1 MDRKKLETILLFMG
15 VKPWN
20 MDKTV
25 KEIELF
31 LDKKLEFPETISHE
45 AFQIASSIIER
56 EANIIILVGGTSG
69 SGKSTLATLLASR
82 LGVTTVV
89 STDHIRQVLR
99 STHDI
104 NIHPLLFTS
113 SYNHDVSVVLENYEI
128 QCEYILNSLITII
141 QKKFQLKK
149 ESIIIEGVH
158 LSCKNIKRLMERFDN
173 CIPFL
178 LYISNETKH
187 MERFAI
193 RSKYMTLEPRANR
206 YAHHFSSIRLI
217 QNYLVGNAD
226 KIPMVDNTNV
236 DRSLAF
242 IHDVLQKYLTHQNY
256 PSLDILY
263 ESYSIS
269 RDKFFKSSKEMLKTI
284 REKRHEKQEDYDYG
298 SHYGI
303 QFLGS
308 LGS

>member
-1 MDRKKLETILLFMG
+1 
-15 VKPWN
+15 
-20 MDKTV
+20 
-25 KEIELF
+25 
-31 LDKKLEFPETISHE
+31 
-45 AFQIASSIIER
+45 
-56 EANIIILVGGTSG
+56 
-69 SGKSTLATLLASR
+69 
-82 LGVTTVV
+82 
-89 STDHIRQVLR
+89 
-99 STHDI
+99 
-104 NIHPLLFTS
+104 
-113 SYNHDVSVVLENYEI
+113 
-128 QCEYILNSLITII
+128 
-141 QKKFQLKK
+141 
-149 ESIIIEGVH
+149 
-158 LSCKNIKRLMERFDN
+158 MERFDN